1 MSYDGKILAEYIQGD
16 FKLSMWI
23 PSDLAGRVVGKR
35 GVVITNLQRETR
47 AKLMNALS
55 PVGESLWIA
64 VVIIGDWKS
73 IIAAYKAVSEIV
85 AGEVDDVVLEFLIN
99 YRKLFFLYRR
109 GKADV
114 LKEISAKTNVRI
126 FLPELIREG
135 NVASHIEPMTL
146 EGSFENVQ
154 RAVNL
159 IESEANG
166 KESTESQISE
176 VTQKKET
183 LETNNNSNPS
193 VGPFDSNQ
201 MTYSAI
207 KVSSKEK
214 KTLERKIE
222 IPLNLVGLLLSR
234 KPQLKISILN
244 QLQGM
249 TFTIISKILPT
260 AEILGKETAAVEEE
274 RDEKINLA
282 SSGIE
287 NVTTDTNEEIHLDE
301 KEKETGYVEEEFV
314 PFKIVG
320 YNDENINMAYEHLE
334 RIIKGERIKNVL
346 EALKLA
352 ARKLPRPVAGKDKST
367 KFKSKK

>member
-1 MSYDGKILAEYIQGD
+1 M
-16 FKLSMWI
+16 FK
-23 PSDLAGRVVGKR
+23 G
-35 GVVITNLQRETR
+35 NFC
-47 AKLMNALS
+47 
-55 PVGESLWIA
+55 SL
-64 VVIIGDWKS
+64 
-73 IIAAYKAVSEIV
+73 
-85 AGEVDDVVLEFLIN
+85 
-99 YRKLFFLYRR
+99 
-109 GKADV
+109 
-114 LKEISAKTNVRI
+114 RI
-126 FLPELIREG
+126 
-135 NVASHIEPMTL
+135 MTL
-146 EGSFENVQ
+146 NSC

-166 KESTESQISE
+166 KESTKSQISE

-234 KPQLKISILN
+234 KPQLKVRLAKNSLVNIPQSLQISILN

>member
-1 MSYDGKILAEYIQGD
+1 M
-16 FKLSMWI
+16 
-23 PSDLAGRVVGKR
+23 RVSKF
-35 GVVITNLQRETR
+35 N
-47 AKLMNALS
+47 S
-55 PVGESLWIA
+55 C
-64 VVIIGDWKS
+64 
-73 IIAAYKAVSEIV
+73 
-85 AGEVDDVVLEFLIN
+85 
-99 YRKLFFLYRR
+99 
-109 GKADV
+109 
-114 LKEISAKTNVRI
+114 
-126 FLPELIREG
+126 
-135 NVASHIEPMTL
+135 
-146 EGSFENVQ
+146 

-183 LETNNNSNPS
+183 LDSQTINNSNPS
-193 VGPFDSNQ
+193 VEPFDSNQ

-234 KPQLKISILN
+234 KPQLKVRLANDRLVNIPHSLQISILN

-249 TFTIISKILPT
+249 TFTIISKILPP
-260 AEILGKETAAVEEE
+260 AEILEKETAVVEEE
-274 RDEKINLA
+274 RDEKIHFA

-287 NVTTDTNEEIHLDE
+287 NSTTDTNEEIHLDE
-301 KEKETGYVEEEFV
+301 NEKQIGYVEEEFV

-320 YNDENINMAYEHLE
+320 YNEENINMAYEHLE

-352 ARKLPRPVAGKDKST
+352 ARKLPRPAAGKDKLT